1 MPKLK
6 THRGA
11 RKRFQVT
18 ATKKITHKKANKSHI
33 LTKKESKRKRELGR
47 KAEVS
52 KADRPLVKKML
63 PYEF

>member
-18 ATKKITHKKANKSHI
+18 ARKKVVHAKAFKRHI
-33 LTKKESKRKRELGR
+33 LTKKEAGRKRELGQ
-47 KAEVS
+47 KGQVS
-52 KADRPLVKKML
+52 KADRPALKKLL

>member
-11 RKRFQVT
+11 HKRFQVT
-18 ATKKITHKKANKSHI
+18 ARKKVVHKKAFKKHI
-33 LTKKESKRKRELGR
+33 LTKKESNRKRKLGL
-47 KAEVS
+47 EGQVS
-52 KADRPLVKKML
+52 KADRPAVKKML